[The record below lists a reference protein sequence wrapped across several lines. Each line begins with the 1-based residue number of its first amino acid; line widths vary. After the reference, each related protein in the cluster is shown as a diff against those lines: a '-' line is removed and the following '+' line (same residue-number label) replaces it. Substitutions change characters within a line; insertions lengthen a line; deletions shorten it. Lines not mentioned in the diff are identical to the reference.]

1 MKTAQEQIASFPA
14 PFFAFIEIAPL
25 ICPAILPYLRKVSH
39 KLPKHL
45 KNAAKFAYSKKKYYF
60 CSRI

>member
-25 ICPAILPYLRKVSH
+25 ICPAIFTL
-39 KLPKHL
+39 
-45 KNAAKFAYSKKKYYF
+45 FKK
-60 CSRI
+60 S